1 MVKKSTRIVG
11 ALALA
16 GALVTSGPVS
26 AAKPA
31 QAGGGGG
38 GGGGLIG
45 DLSPARDSA
54 IVKVPVDCDPAGA
67 NQTKTASVSV
77 KIFQPSGRL
86 LNIGTG
92 SVASTAQQPIC
103 TGSQTEIDVTVNAI
117 PGLAFKPG
125 PATILI
131 KLTETITTTTTTPSI
146 PPATAPTVTVTV
158 DETESGARVDLRP

>member
-1 MVKKSTRIVG
+1 MIRTSTRIVG

-16 GALVTSGPVS
+16 AALVSSAPES

-31 QAGGGGG
+31 QAGP
-38 GGGGLIG
+38 GLIG
-45 DLSPARDSA
+45 DLNSPVRNMAV
-54 IVKVPVDCDPAGA
+54 VKVPVDCDPAGA
-67 NQTKTASVSV
+67 NQTKTAKVSV
-77 KIFQPSGRL
+77 IIFQPSGRL

-92 SVASTAQQPIC
+92 SVESTEQPPLIC
-103 TGSQTEIDVTVNAI
+103 TGSKTEIDVTVNAI

-131 KLTETITTTTTTPSI
+131 KLTETTTTTTPNLDPNQ
-146 PPATAPTVTVTV
+146 PPLVEVDV

>member
-1 MVKKSTRIVG
+1 MGKKSTRIVG

-16 GALVTSGPVS
+16 GALVTSGTVS

-31 QAGGGGG
+31 HG

-54 IVKVPVDCDPAGA
+54 IVRVPVDCDPAGA

-92 SVASTAQQPIC
+92 SVASTAQQAIC
-103 TGSQTEIDVTVNAI
+103 TGTQTEIDVTVNAI

-131 KLTETITTTTTTPSI
+131 KLTETITTTNTTP
-146 PPATAPTVTVTV
+146 PVAPATGPTVTVTV

>member
-1 MVKKSTRIVG
+1 MGKKSTRIVG

-31 QAGGGGG
+31 QGGQ
-38 GGGGLIG
+38 GGLIG
-45 DLSPARDSA
+45 DLSSARDSA
-54 IVKVPVDCDPAGA
+54 IVKVPVDCDLAGA
-67 NQTKTASVSV
+67 NQSKTASLSV

-92 SVASTAQQPIC
+92 AVASTAQQPIC

-131 KLTETITTTTTTPSI
+131 KLTETITTTSTTPPV
-146 PPATAPTVTVTV
+146 PPATQPTVTVTV

>member
-1 MVKKSTRIVG
+1 MGKKSTRIVG

-16 GALVTSGPVS
+16 GALVTSGPVL
-26 AAKPA
+26 AVKPA
-31 QAGGGGG
+31 QPTQG

-92 SVASTAQQPIC
+92 SVASTAQQAIC
-103 TGSQTEIDVTVNAI
+103 AGSQTEIDVTVNAI

-131 KLTETITTTTTTPSI
+131 KLTETITTATTTPPV
-146 PPATAPTVTVTV
+146 PPATQPTVTVTV

>member
-1 MVKKSTRIVG
+1 MGKKSTRIVG

-16 GALVTSGPVS
+16 GALVTSGPVL
-26 AAKPA
+26 AVKPA
-31 QAGGGGG
+31 QPAQG

-54 IVKVPVDCDPAGA
+54 IVKIPVDCDPAGA

-92 SVASTAQQPIC
+92 SVASTVQQPIC
-103 TGSQTEIDVTVNAI
+103 AGSQTEIDVTVNAI
-117 PGLAFKPG
+117 PGLKPSS
-125 PATILI
+125 P
-131 KLTETITTTTTTPSI
+131 
-146 PPATAPTVTVTV
+146 
-158 DETESGARVDLRP
+158 DRRRF

>member
-1 MVKKSTRIVG
+1 MSTGKKSTRIVG
-11 ALALA
+11 ELALA
-16 GALVTSGPVS
+16 SALVSSGPVS
-26 AAKPA
+26 AAKPV
-31 QAGGGGG
+31 QGGGQ
-38 GGGGLIG
+38 GLFG

-92 SVASTAQQPIC
+92 SVESTAQQPIC

-131 KLTETITTTTTTPSI
+131 KLTETITTTTTTPPT
-146 PPATAPTVTVTV
+146 PPTPTVTI
-158 DETESGARVDLRP
+158 DETESGARIDLRP

>member
-1 MVKKSTRIVG
+1 MGKKSTRIVG

-16 GALVTSGPVS
+16 GALVTSGTVS

-31 QAGGGGG
+31 QG

-54 IVKVPVDCDPAGA
+54 IVKIPVDCDRAEA
-67 NQTKTASVSV
+67 NQTKTASLSV

-92 SVASTAQQPIC
+92 SVASTDLQPIC

-117 PGLAFKPG
+117 PGLKFQPG

-131 KLTETITTTTTTPSI
+131 KLTEITTTTTTTPTVA
-146 PPATAPTVTVTV
+146 PATGPTV
-158 DETESGARVDLRP
+158 DETESGARIDLRP

>member
-1 MVKKSTRIVG
+1 MGKKSTRIVG

-31 QAGGGGG
+31 QG

-54 IVKVPVDCDPAGA
+54 IVKVPVDCEPAGES
-67 NQTKTASVSV
+67 QTKTASVSV

-92 SVASTAQQPIC
+92 SVESTAQQLIC

-131 KLTETITTTTTTPSI
+131 KLTETITTTTTTP
-146 PPATAPTVTVTV
+146 PVPTATQPTVTVTV

>member
-1 MVKKSTRIVG
+1 MGKKSTRIVG

-16 GALVTSGPVS
+16 GALVTSGTVS

-31 QAGGGGG
+31 HGGGE
-38 GGGGLIG
+38 GLIG

-103 TGSQTEIDVTVNAI
+103 TGNQTEIDVTVNAI

-131 KLTETITTTTTTPSI
+131 KLTETITTTTTTPPV
-146 PPATAPTVTVTV
+146 PPATGPTVTVTV

>member
-1 MVKKSTRIVG
+1 MVKTSTRIVG

-31 QAGGGGG
+31 QAGQ
-38 GGGGLIG
+38 GGLIG
-45 DLSPARDSA
+45 DLSSARDSA
-54 IVKVPVDCDPAGA
+54 IVKVPVDCDAIQPGSTD
-67 NQTKTASVSV
+67 TKSASVSV
-77 KIFQPSGRL
+77 KIFQSVGRL

-92 SVASTAQQPIC
+92 SVTSTVQQPIC
-103 TGSQTEIDVTVNAI
+103 TGSQTEIDVTVTAI
-117 PGLAFKPG
+117 PGLKFQPG

-131 KLTETITTTTTTPSI
+131 KLTETTTTTTPPV
-146 PPATAPTVTVTV
+146 PPATVPTVAVTI